1 MDFRG
6 VKEFFKDSFVIIII
20 ILVVLLVNIYIISF
34 QQVVGPSM
42 NNNLQSGDIVVL
54 NKIIYKLRGIRRCDV
69 ISFEHDS
76 KNMVKRVIGLPG
88 EYIEYKDNYLYIDG
102 VKYAEDYL
110 DKDITTKDF
119 KLEDLPG
126 NYTKIPD
133 GMYLV
138 LGDNRT
144 DSTDSRDFGLISKKD
159 IKGKV
164 SIRVWPLS
172 GIKLIK

>member
-6 VKEFFKDSFVIIII
+6 IKEFLKDSLGIIII

-42 NNNLQSGDIVVL
+42 NSNLQSGDIVIL
-54 NKIIYKLRGIRRCDV
+54 NKLIYKIRNVRRCDV
-69 ISFEHDS
+69 ISFEQDS

-110 DKDITTKDF
+110 DKDTITKNF
-119 KLEDLPG
+119 KLEELPG
-126 NYTKIPD
+126 HYTKIPD

-144 DSTDSRDFGLISKKD
+144 DSTDSRDFGLIKKKD